1 VSLKIVLLTCAVEVL
16 YILTVCCSETQ
27 YLIMLGSEIH
37 NQRPTMPKLNLKQPI
52 KEKFT
57 KVADKLKQ
65 SSNNT
70 KQRLKQIKLNF
81 KTSSGNKSAPK
92 KNTKSSHRLK
102 TNFKFNLNFKKKE
115 PKPEL
120 EPTPMA
126 KTLQKGIKI
135 VDKYPLYE
143 PFAQVV
149 ISQDPKTGEHKYVLD
164 ELQLDPM
171 ERGIYNHI
179 LEILLAE
186 IQSPKEEISD
196 PRKFFAQEAKKIV
209 DKYRISLGWLPDV
222 SWYKILYHAER
233 DLVGF
238 GKIDPLMRDPNIEDI
253 SCDGV
258 NKPVYI
264 WHRVFESIET
274 NLQFGSDEE
283 LDNLVVKL
291 VHMAGKHVSSAFP
304 IVDAS
309 LPGKHRLAVAYRREI
324 TPFGTAFTIRK
335 FREDPYSIIDLINI
349 GTFTEEMAA
358 YLWICLENRA
368 SVMVLGGTAAG
379 KTTALNALGCLIKP
393 GSKIMTIEET
403 AELNLSHENWVS
415 LIARQSYGLGGSSIG
430 EVALFDLVKTC
441 MRHRPDLMIVGE
453 VRGQEAY
460 VLFQALATGHGGMC
474 TMHAENV
481 QSAIRRLT
489 QKPMDISP
497 AYIPLM
503 NIVMSVQRVHLVKNG
518 EKKAYRR
525 ILSVNEIVDSEKFV
539 ESFKWDPIKDQQA
552 VDLESSFLLTNFSE
566 RLGITREQLLEEM
579 KRRTEVLRWMR
590 KSRIRSYKDVALII
604 AEYYARP
611 KEFYQKILQG
621 EEVKPV
627 AVSR

>member
-1 VSLKIVLLTCAVEVL
+1 
-16 YILTVCCSETQ
+16 
-27 YLIMLGSEIH
+27 
-37 NQRPTMPKLNLKQPI
+37 MPKLNSEKNEKEETPKTKNKLRQTGNII
-52 KEKFT
+52 KLHLRSKP
-57 KVADKLKQ
+57 D
-65 SSNNT
+65 
-70 KQRLKQIKLNF
+70 KQRP
-81 KTSSGNKSAPK
+81 TSDNS
-92 KNTKSSHRLK
+92 TK
-102 TNFKFNLNFKKKE
+102 TNKPLKLPKMKFKIHLNSKKK
-115 PKPEL
+115 KPEP
-120 EPTPMA
+120 EIIPTA
-126 KTLQKGIKI
+126 KPLYKDLKI
-135 VDKYPLYE
+135 IEKYPLYE
-143 PFAQVV
+143 PFAQV
-149 ISQDPKTGEHKYVLD
+149 IIGQNPKTGEHQYILD
-164 ELQLDPM
+164 ELQLDSM
-171 ERGIYNHI
+171 ERGIYQHI

-186 IQSPKEEISD
+186 IESPKEEIND

-264 WHRVFESIET
+264 WHRSFESIET
-274 NLQFGSDEE
+274 NLQFESDDV

-291 VHMAGKHVSSAFP
+291 VHMSGKHVSTAFP

-335 FREDPYSIIDLINI
+335 FRDDPYSIIDLINI
-349 GTFTEEMAA
+349 GTFTEEIAA

-379 KTTALNALGCLIKP
+379 KTTALNALACLIKP

-415 LIARQSYGLGGSSIG
+415 LIARQSYGLGGSTVG

-481 QSAIRRLT
+481 QSAVQRLT

-503 NIVMSVQRVHLVKNG
+503 NIVMSVQRVHLIKNG

-525 ILSVNEIVDSEKFV
+525 ILSVNEIIDHEKFV
-539 ESFKWDPIKDQQA
+539 NPFKWDPIKDEQTME
-552 VDLESSFLLTNFSE
+552 LEGSFLLTNISE
-566 RLGITREQLLEEM
+566 RLGITREQLIKEM
-579 KRRTEVLRWMR
+579 SRRVEVLRWMR
-590 KSRIRSYKDVALII
+590 KSNIRSYKEVASII

-611 KEFYQKILQG
+611 KEFYHKILET
-621 EEVKPV
+621 EETKPI
-627 AVSR
+627 AASR

>member
-1 VSLKIVLLTCAVEVL
+1 MPTPSLSSLKNI
-16 YILTVCCSETQ
+16 
-27 YLIMLGSEIH
+27 
-37 NQRPTMPKLNLKQPI
+37 
-52 KEKFT
+52 
-57 KVADKLKQ
+57 KLK
-65 SSNNT
+65 
-70 KQRLKQIKLNF
+70 INF
-81 KTSSGNKSAPK
+81 KRKKTEEQPAAPAPAKSA
-92 KNTKSSHRLK
+92 SRGLK
-102 TNFKFNLNFKKKE
+102 VIE
-115 PKPEL
+115 
-120 EPTPMA
+120 
-126 KTLQKGIKI
+126 
-135 VDKYPLYE
+135 KYPLYE
-143 PFAQVV
+143 PFAHVV
-149 ISQDPKTGEHKYVLD
+149 IAQNPKTGETKYVLD
-164 ELQLDPM
+164 ELQLDPL
-171 ERGIYNHI
+171 EKGVYRRI

-186 IQSPKEEISD
+186 IESPKEEIAD

-258 NKPVYI
+258 NKSVYV
-264 WHRVFESIET
+264 WHRNYESIET
-274 NLQFGSDEE
+274 NLQFENDEI
-283 LDNLVVKL
+283 LDNMVVKL

-309 LPGKHRLAVAYRREI
+309 LPGKHRLAVLYRREI

-349 GTFTEEMAA
+349 GTLSEQMAA
-358 YLWICLENRA
+358 YLWVLLENRA

-379 KTTALNALGCLIKP
+379 KTTALNALCCLIKP

-403 AELNLSHENWVS
+403 AELNLSAENWVS
-415 LIARQSYGLGGSSIG
+415 LISRQSYGLGGSTVG
-430 EVALFDLVKTC
+430 EVALFDLVKAC

-481 QSAIRRLT
+481 DSAVKRLT

-503 NIVMSVQRVHLVKNG
+503 NVVLSVQRVHLVKNG
-518 EKKAYRR
+518 EKKAFRR
-525 ILSVNEIVDSEKFV
+525 VLSVNEIVDYENYLPV
-539 ESFKWDPIKDQQA
+539 FKWNAVKDEQTSS
-552 VDLESSFLLTNFSE
+552 LEKSAQLASMAE
-566 RLGITREQLLEEM
+566 RLSVPVQQLIDEIERRRIVLHWMQEQ
-579 KRRTEVLRWMR
+579 K
-590 KSRIRSYKDVALII
+590 IRSYRDVAGII
-604 AEYYARP
+604 SEYYVRP
-611 KEFYQKILQG
+611 KEFYEKITNG
-621 EEVKPV
+621 EEVQQV
-627 AVSR
+627 AVYGTA

>member
-1 VSLKIVLLTCAVEVL
+1 
-16 YILTVCCSETQ
+16 
-27 YLIMLGSEIH
+27 
-37 NQRPTMPKLNLKQPI
+37 MPKLNLNQKI
-52 KEKFT
+52 KEKIA
-57 KVADKLKQ
+57 KNNLKLHRIQ
-65 SSNNT
+65 MPTNSS
-70 KQRLKQIKLNF
+70 
-81 KTSSGNKSAPK
+81 TSTPD
-92 KNTKSSHRLK
+92 
-102 TNFKFNLNFKKKE
+102 E
-115 PKPEL
+115 PKPAKEQKKL
-120 EPTPMA
+120 KLPEFKIKNNQKLKKENPEPETASLVKALP
-126 KTLQKGIKI
+126 KNIKI

-143 PFAQVV
+143 PFAQVA
-149 ISQDPKTGEHKYVLD
+149 IIQDPKTGEHKYVLD
-164 ELQLDPM
+164 ELQLDTM
-171 ERGIYNHI
+171 ERGIYNRI
-179 LEILLAE
+179 LEMLLAE
-186 IQSPKEEISD
+186 IESPKEEIKD
-196 PRKFFAQEAKKIV
+196 PRKFFAEEAKKIV
-209 DKYRISLGWLPDV
+209 DKYRISMGWLPDV

-264 WHRVFESIET
+264 WHRAFESIET
-274 NLQFGSDEE
+274 NLQFENDED

-291 VHMAGKHVSSAFP
+291 VHMSGKHVSSAFP

-358 YLWICLENRA
+358 YFWVCLENRA

-415 LIARQSYGLGGSSIG
+415 LISRQSYGLGGSSVG

-474 TMHAENV
+474 TMHAESV
-481 QSAIRRLT
+481 QSAVRRLT

-503 NIVMSVQRVHLVKNG
+503 NIIMSVQRVHLVKNG

-525 ILSVNEIVDSEKFV
+525 ILSVNEIVDAEKNV
-539 ESFKWDPIKDQQA
+539 NPFKWDPIKDQQA
-552 VDLESSFLLTNFSE
+552 VDLDSSFLFTNFSE
-566 RLGITREQLLEEM
+566 RLGITREQLVDEM
-579 KRRTEVLRWMR
+579 HRRADVLRWMR
-590 KSRIRSYKDVALII
+590 KGNIRSYREVASII

-611 KEFYQKILQG
+611 KEFYRKIVDS

-627 AVSR
+627 ATSK

>member
-1 VSLKIVLLTCAVEVL
+1 MRIPPIKQSFKHSIRRISAKLQQTSSDIKQKLSNTKLTFKKLKIENPIKIKL
-16 YILTVCCSETQ
+16 
-27 YLIMLGSEIH
+27 
-37 NQRPTMPKLNLKQPI
+37 PKLVVTP
-52 KEKFT
+52 KENKENNKPT
-57 KVADKLKQ
+57 KSRFFSKVFSK
-65 SSNNT
+65 
-70 KQRLKQIKLNF
+70 
-81 KTSSGNKSAPK
+81 K
-92 KNTKSSHRLK
+92 KNPEPEPAPNAKS
-102 TNFKFNLNFKKKE
+102 
-115 PKPEL
+115 PP
-120 EPTPMA
+120 
-126 KTLQKGIKI
+126 KGIKI

-143 PFAQVV
+143 PFSQVAIV
-149 ISQDPKTGEHKYVLD
+149 QDPKTGEYKYILD

-171 ERGIYNHI
+171 ERGIYNRI
-179 LEILLAE
+179 LEMLLAE
-186 IQSPKEEISD
+186 IQSPKEEIAD
-196 PRKFFAQEAKKIV
+196 ARKFFAQEAKKIV

-238 GKIDPLMRDPNIEDI
+238 GMIDSLMRDPNIEDI

-258 NKPVYI
+258 NKSIYV
-264 WHRVFESIET
+264 WHRAFESIET
-274 NLQFGSDEE
+274 NVKFESDEDV
-283 LDNLVVKL
+283 DNLVVKL

-335 FREDPYSIIDLINI
+335 FRDDPYSIIDLINI

-358 YLWICLENRA
+358 YLWVCLENRA
-368 SVMVLGGTAAG
+368 SIMVLGGTAAG

-415 LIARQSYGLGGSSIG
+415 LIARQSYGLGNSIG

-481 QSAIRRLT
+481 VSAVKRLT

-518 EKKAYRR
+518 EKRAYRR
-525 ILSVNEIVDSEKFV
+525 VLSVNEIVEFEKYV
-539 ESFKWDPIKDQQA
+539 NPFKWDPIKDEQA
-552 VDLESSFLLTNFSE
+552 IDYDCSFLLTNISE
-566 RLGITREQLLEEM
+566 RLGITREQLIGEM
-579 KRRTEVLRWMR
+579 KRRSKVLHWMR
-590 KSRIRSYKDVALII
+590 EQKIRSYKEVASII

-611 KEFYQKILQG
+611 KEFYNKIVG
-621 EEVKPV
+621 NEEVKPV
-627 AVSR
+627 AVTK

>member
-1 VSLKIVLLTCAVEVL
+1 MPKPSLAGLKNLKKIKLKI
-16 YILTVCCSETQ
+16 
-27 YLIMLGSEIH
+27 
-37 NQRPTMPKLNLKQPI
+37 NFNLKKP
-52 KEKFT
+52 KEEITPAAVSKAAPRGV
-57 KVADKLKQ
+57 KV
-65 SSNNT
+65 
-70 KQRLKQIKLNF
+70 I
-81 KTSSGNKSAPK
+81 
-92 KNTKSSHRLK
+92 
-102 TNFKFNLNFKKKE
+102 E
-115 PKPEL
+115 
-120 EPTPMA
+120 
-126 KTLQKGIKI
+126 
-135 VDKYPLYE
+135 KYPLYE
-143 PFAQVV
+143 PFAHVV
-149 ISQDPKTGEHKYVLD
+149 IVQNPKTGELKYVLD
-164 ELQLDPM
+164 ELQLDPL
-171 ERGIYNHI
+171 EKDVYHRI

-186 IQSPKEEISD
+186 IESPKEEIVD

-209 DKYRISLGWLPDV
+209 DKYRISLGWLPEV

-264 WHRVFESIET
+264 WHRNHESIET
-274 NLQFGSDEE
+274 NLQFENDEI
-283 LDNLVVKL
+283 LDNMVVKL

-309 LPGKHRLAVAYRREI
+309 LPGKHRLAVCYRREI

-349 GTFTEEMAA
+349 GTFSEEMAA
-358 YLWICLENRA
+358 YLWVCLENRA
-368 SVMVLGGTAAG
+368 SIMVLGGTAAG

-393 GSKIMTIEET
+393 GNKIMTIEET

-415 LIARQSYGLGGSSIG
+415 LISRQSYGLGGSTVG
-430 EVALFDLVKTC
+430 EVALFDLVKAC

-481 QSAIRRLT
+481 DSAVKRLT

-525 ILSVNEIVDSEKFV
+525 MLAVNEIVDYENYV
-539 ESFKWDPIKDQQA
+539 PTFKWDPIKDEQIMS
-552 VDLESSFLLTNFSE
+552 LEKSPQLASISAK
-566 RLGITREQLLEEM
+566 LGITHQDLIDEINRRSNVLHWMREQ
-579 KRRTEVLRWMR
+579 K
-590 KSRIRSYKDVALII
+590 IRSYREVANII

-611 KEFYQKILQG
+611 KSFYEKAVSG
-621 EEVKPV
+621 EEVKAV
-627 AVSR
+627 AAYRTA

>member
-1 VSLKIVLLTCAVEVL
+1 MPTFQLKKKLTEAVSKLQLKTKTNKLEKPAIKEEAKHKTEGNEGNKDNKGNKRGFKLPRINLSLKKKTVEQEL
-16 YILTVCCSETQ
+16 PTV
-27 YLIMLGSEIH
+27 
-37 NQRPTMPKLNLKQPI
+37 PKALPKT
-52 KEKFT
+52 F
-57 KVADKLKQ
+57 KV
-65 SSNNT
+65 
-70 KQRLKQIKLNF
+70 I
-81 KTSSGNKSAPK
+81 
-92 KNTKSSHRLK
+92 
-102 TNFKFNLNFKKKE
+102 
-115 PKPEL
+115 
-120 EPTPMA
+120 
-126 KTLQKGIKI
+126 
-135 VDKYPLYE
+135 DKYSLYE
-143 PFAQVV
+143 PFAQVAIV
-149 ISQDPKTGEHKYVLD
+149 QDTKTGEYKYVLD
-164 ELQLDPM
+164 ELQLDNF
-171 ERGIYNHI
+171 ERGIYNRV

-186 IQSPKEEISD
+186 IESPKEEIAD

-209 DKYRISLGWLPDV
+209 DKYRITLGWLPDV

-258 NKPVYI
+258 NRPVYI
-264 WHRVFESIET
+264 WHRTFESIET
-274 NLQFGSDEE
+274 NVKFENDEE

-335 FREDPYSIIDLINI
+335 FRDDPYSIIDLINI

-379 KTTALNALGCLIKP
+379 KTTALNALGCLIRP

-415 LIARQSYGLGGSSIG
+415 LIARQSYGLGGSTVG

-481 QSAIRRLT
+481 QSAVKRLT

-503 NIVMSVQRVHLVKNG
+503 NIVMSVQRVHIVKNG
-518 EKKAYRR
+518 EKKAFRR
-525 ILSVNEIVDSEKFV
+525 VLSVNEIIDYEKYV
-539 ESFKWDPIKDQQA
+539 NPFKWDPIKDQQTI
-552 VDLESSFLLTNFSE
+552 DLNCSYQLTNISE
-566 RLGITREQLLEEM
+566 RLGIEREQLISEM
-579 KRRTEVLRWMR
+579 YRRSDVLRWMR
-590 KSRIRSYKDVALII
+590 EQKIRSYKEVASII

-611 KEFYQKILQG
+611 KEFYRKIKVS

-627 AVSR
+627 AVSREI

>member
-1 VSLKIVLLTCAVEVL
+1 MQQINKK
-16 YILTVCCSETQ
+16 
-27 YLIMLGSEIH
+27 
-37 NQRPTMPKLNLKQPI
+37 PKFK
-52 KEKFT
+52 KT
-57 KVADKLKQ
+57 SDKLKT
-65 SSNNT
+65 SVANF
-70 KQRLKQIKLNF
+70 KQRLKKSKPKTQQNEANPVNNKKDSRQKMHFPKLNF
-81 KTSSGNKSAPK
+81 SKNKFS
-92 KNTKSSHRLK
+92 KNTNRNSVFEVETPSPSKSLPKGLK
-102 TNFKFNLNFKKKE
+102 VIE
-115 PKPEL
+115 
-120 EPTPMA
+120 
-126 KTLQKGIKI
+126 
-135 VDKYPLYE
+135 KYPLYE

-149 ISQDPKTGEHKYVLD
+149 IIQDPKTGESKYILD
-164 ELQLDPM
+164 ELQLDSM
-171 ERGIYNHI
+171 ERGIYNRI
-179 LEILLAE
+179 LEMLLAE
-186 IQSPKEEISD
+186 IQSPKEEIND
-196 PRKFFAQEAKKIV
+196 PRKFFATEAKKVV

-264 WHRVFESIET
+264 WHRTFESIET
-274 NLQFGSDEE
+274 NLQFENDED

-379 KTTALNALGCLIKP
+379 KTTALNALGCLVKP

-415 LIARQSYGLGGSSIG
+415 LIARQSYGLGGSNVG

-481 QSAIRRLT
+481 QSAVRRLT

-518 EKKAYRR
+518 EKRAYRR
-525 ILSVNEIVDSEKFV
+525 MLSVNEVVDHENFRIP
-539 ESFKWDPIKDQQA
+539 FKWDPIKDEQI
-552 VDLESSFLLTNFSE
+552 VDLDSSFLLTTMSE
-566 RLGITREQLLEEM
+566 RLGKTRKELIEEL
-579 KRRTEVLRWMR
+579 KNRTDVLRWMR
-590 KSRIRSYKDVALII
+590 MQKIRSYKEVASII

-611 KEFYQKILQG
+611 KEIYKKIVDS
-621 EEVKPV
+621 EEVKRI
-627 AVSR
+627 AVSK

>member
-1 VSLKIVLLTCAVEVL
+1 MTPL
-16 YILTVCCSETQ
+16 SETAQ
-27 YLIMLGSEIH
+27 KIKTQLQKTAKNLH
-37 NQRPTMPKLNLKQPI
+37 DTNQKNIQKIKQQI
-52 KEKFT
+52 T
-57 KVADKLKQ
+57 K
-65 SSNNT
+65 T
-70 KQRLKQIKLNF
+70 KQKIASA
-81 KTSSGNKSAPK
+81 KTKIQTS
-92 KNTKSSHRLK
+92 TKTAT
-102 TNFKFNLNFKKKE
+102 TNFKVKIQNIKLPKINLTIKKKTPKTENQPE
-115 PKPEL
+115 PEISPQ
-120 EPTPMA
+120 
-126 KTLQKGIKI
+126 QKILPKGVK
-135 VDKYPLYE
+135 VVEKYPLYE
-143 PFAQVV
+143 PFSQVAIV
-149 ISQDPKTGEHKYVLD
+149 QDPRTGEHKYILD
-164 ELQLDPM
+164 ELQLDPL
-171 ERGIYNHI
+171 EKGVYKRV

-186 IQSPKEEISD
+186 IQSPKNEIID
-196 PRKFFAQEAKKIV
+196 PRKFFAEEARKIV
-209 DKYRISLGWLPDV
+209 NKYRITLGWLPDV

-238 GKIDPLMRDPNIEDI
+238 GKIDPLMHDPNIEDI

-264 WHRVFESIET
+264 WHRTFESIET
-274 NLQFGSDEE
+274 NLQFESDED

-335 FREDPYSIIDLINI
+335 FRDDPYSIIDLINI
-349 GTFTEEMAA
+349 GTFTEDMAA

-379 KTTALNALGCLIKP
+379 KTTALNALACLIKP

-415 LIARQSYGLGGSSIG
+415 LIARQSYGLGGSSVG

-481 QSAIRRLT
+481 ASAVKRLT

-518 EKKAYRR
+518 EKRAFRR
-525 ILSVNEIVDSEKFV
+525 VLSVNEIMDFENFV
-539 ESFKWDPIKDQQA
+539 NPFRWDPVKDEQII
-552 VDLESSFLLTNFSE
+552 DLDQSFLLTNISE
-566 RLGITREQLLEEM
+566 RLGLTRAQLLSEM
-579 KRRTEVLRWMR
+579 KRRSDVLRWMR
-590 KSRIRSYKDVALII
+590 KKNIRSYKEVATII

-611 KEFYQKILQG
+611 KDISEKIDVNV
-621 EEVKPV
+621 EVV
-627 AVSR
+627 AVAAAR

>member
-1 VSLKIVLLTCAVEVL
+1 
-16 YILTVCCSETQ
+16 
-27 YLIMLGSEIH
+27 
-37 NQRPTMPKLNLKQPI
+37 MPKLNINQPI
-52 KEKFT
+52 KEKIG
-57 KVADKLKQ
+57 KIKAKLQ
-65 SSNNT
+65 QTSIATRLNFQTFSSNT
-70 KQRLKQIKLNF
+70 KTKIKNIKPPKLPKIQFKIKLN
-81 KTSSGNKSAPK
+81 
-92 KNTKSSHRLK
+92 L
-102 TNFKFNLNFKKKE
+102 KKK
-115 PKPEL
+115 KPEP
-120 EPTPMA
+120 EPTPLA
-126 KTLQKGIKI
+126 KTLSKGIKI
-135 VDKYPLYE
+135 IDKYPLYE
-143 PFAQVV
+143 PFAQV
-149 ISQDPKTGEHKYVLD
+149 IIIQDPKTGENKYILD

-171 ERGIYNHI
+171 ERGIYHRI

-186 IQSPKEEISD
+186 IESPKEEITD
-196 PRKFFAQEAKKIV
+196 PRKFFAEEAKKIV
-209 DKYRISLGWLPDV
+209 DKYRITLGWLPDV

-258 NKPVYI
+258 QKPVYI
-264 WHRVFESIET
+264 WHRNFESLET
-274 NLQFGSDEE
+274 NLQFESDED

-335 FREDPYSIIDLINI
+335 FRDDPYSIIDLINI

-368 SVMVLGGTAAG
+368 SIMVLGGTAAG

-415 LIARQSYGLGGSSIG
+415 LIARQSYGLGGSTVG

-481 QSAIRRLT
+481 QSAVRRLT

-525 ILSVNEIVDSEKFV
+525 VLSVNEIIDSEKFV
-539 ESFKWDPIKDQQA
+539 NPFKWDPIKDHQA
-552 VDLESSFLLTNFSE
+552 IDLDSSFLFNNFSE
-566 RLGITREQLLEEM
+566 RLGITREQLINEM
-579 KRRTEVLRWMR
+579 NRRTDVLRWMR
-590 KSRIRSYKDVALII
+590 KGNIRSYKEVASII

-611 KEFYQKILQG
+611 KEFYGKIMDT
-621 EEVKPV
+621 EEIKPV
-627 AVSR
+627 GASR

>member
-1 VSLKIVLLTCAVEVL
+1 
-16 YILTVCCSETQ
+16 
-27 YLIMLGSEIH
+27 
-37 NQRPTMPKLNLKQPI
+37 MPKLNFKQVI
-52 KEKFT
+52 KEKIT
-57 KVADKLKQ
+57 KTNSKLQQFSNTIKLRVKAFSANTTAENKNVKPSKLPKLKF
-65 SSNNT
+65 
-70 KQRLKQIKLNF
+70 KL
-81 KTSSGNKSAPK
+81 
-92 KNTKSSHRLK
+92 
-102 TNFKFNLNFKKKE
+102 NLNFKKK
-115 PKPEL
+115 KPEP
-120 EPTPMA
+120 EPAFLA
-126 KTLQKGIKI
+126 KTIQKGVKI
-135 VDKYPLYE
+135 IDKYPLYE
-143 PFAQVV
+143 PFAQVL
-149 ISQDPKTGEHKYVLD
+149 IIQDPKTGEHKYILD

-186 IQSPKEEISD
+186 IESPKEEITD

-258 NKPVYI
+258 QKPVYI
-264 WHRVFESIET
+264 WHRNFESIET
-274 NLQFGSDEE
+274 NLQFEGDED

-335 FREDPYSIIDLINI
+335 FRDDPYSIIDLINI
-349 GTFTEEMAA
+349 GTFTEEMAS

-415 LIARQSYGLGGSSIG
+415 LIARQSYGLGGSTVG

-525 ILSVNEIVDSEKFV
+525 ILSVNEIIDSEKFV
-539 ESFKWDPIKDQQA
+539 NPFKWDPIKDQQIM
-552 VDLESSFLLTNFSE
+552 DFDCSFLFTNISE
-566 RLGITREQLLEEM
+566 RLGITREQLITEM
-579 KRRTEVLRWMR
+579 NRRTEVLRWMR
-590 KSRIRSYKDVALII
+590 KDNIRSYKEVASII

-611 KEFYQKILQG
+611 KEFYEKIMAG

-627 AVSR
+627 AASR